1 MPNSKDIIVTLD
13 FESCYVVNRSEF
25 TRLESNIRKLMEDD
39 EHGREY
45 PLVAP
50 SPVSIYLSDR
60 DFS

>member
-39 EHGREY
+39 GHGREY